1 MYSLDKEI
9 VKHEIADSKVIYSRG
24 KNIFKLGNYY
34 QKEADLEKQSFKY
47 LIDGNYGDY
56 EVSVSFKNGNI
67 IHFCTCPYYGDGC
80 KHTVAV
86 CLDIIRHVKKHK
98 EEEKEQELQESTS
111 DDELLSRDEIKIQA
125 LSDRRK
131 KAKSER
137 FEITLGDTYKGAHII
152 RNERGKEY
160 VVTMHDPLNEKGH
173 CTCPDFNSNKLC
185 TCKHIMHL
193 DYHIKEKKNAKSRIE
208 KENFPFVHIYWNSIK
223 EKPHYFYDKKL
234 PGNVRDEIEQF
245 FDSDGN
251 YCNEGIL
258 DAYDTLERLKKR
270 KNIRIDKHLL
280 QKIDEELFKKEVEN
294 YSTETDIDFSVVN
307 ASLYPYQKE
316 GVKFALFRKATL
328 IADEMGLGKTI
339 QAITISLLKKKIF
352 GIEKALIICPASLK
366 EQWKLEIEKFSNEK
380 VTVIAGKREVR
391 QDIYENNK
399 DFFKITNYEAV
410 LRDSLVIK
418 RFEPDLIILD
428 EAQRIKNYETKTA
441 QCIKSIPHKQ
451 SIVITGTPLENKL
464 EDLYSVIQFVNP
476 GMFTPLW
483 EFAADH
489 FIIKK
494 NKKNKIFGYRNLAV
508 IHQKLKTLVI
518 RRKKEEVLDDLPDQ
532 VSNNYYVRLTQ
543 EQAEIHQGYLRSL
556 LPILNKKF
564 LTPIDVRRIMELMTS
579 MRMVCNSTFLI
590 DRKTNL
596 SPKLKELESIISD
609 LAIENKR
616 KVVIFTEWT
625 TMTFLIGK
633 MLSELNIP
641 FVEFTGKIPV
651 QKRQALI
658 NEFNENPDCKVFLST
673 DAGGL
678 GLNLQVADCVI
689 NFELPWNPAKLNQ
702 RIGRVM
708 RIGQKSGCVNVINLI
723 AKESIEE
730 KIMAG
735 IQLKQELFNGV
746 FDGTTDTVEFSREK
760 KTELVNNIR
769 EMLGDELEVPSKES
783 SDSEELSDSTPHF
796 LNPKALDKEEINI
809 SDEEDSDPQPET
821 DKEEELFSPNIIDN
835 EDSEN
840 QSKPQPKNTP
850 EEMEEVLENG
860 MKFLNGL
867 MAMSTGKPL
876 IPDGQEKS
884 ISVDRKTGEVTMK
897 FKLPGF

>member
-1 MYSLDKEI
+1 MFSLNKEI
-9 VKHEIADSKVIYSRG
+9 VKNQIADSKVIYRRG

-34 QKEADLEKQSFKY
+34 LKEADLEKQSFKY
-47 LIDGNYGDY
+47 IIDGNYGDY
-56 EVSVSFKNGNI
+56 EVRVNFSNDSIN
-67 IHFCTCPYYGDGC
+67 HLCTCPYYSDGC

-86 CLDIIRHVKKHK
+86 CLDIIRYVERYKD
-98 EEEKEQELQESTS
+98 EKEKRESPKSIPDNELMNY
-111 DDELLSRDEIKIQA
+111 DEIKAEA
-125 LSDRRK
+125 LRDRQKR
-131 KAKSER
+131 ARRER

-152 RNERGKEY
+152 KNEKGKEY
-160 VVTMHDPLNEKGH
+160 VVTMHDPINEKGH

-193 DYHIKEKKNAKSRIE
+193 HHHINAKKEAKSRIE
-208 KENFPFVHIYWNSIK
+208 KENFPFVHIYWNSIE
-223 EKPHYFYDKKL
+223 EKPRCFYEKEL
-234 PGNVRDEIEQF
+234 PDNVRDEIERL
-245 FDSDGN
+245 FDHDGT
-251 YCNEGIL
+251 YCKDSIL
-258 DAYDTLERLKKR
+258 DAYDTLERLKEK
-270 KNIRIDKHLL
+270 KSIRIDKHLL
-280 QKIDEELFKKEVEN
+280 MKIDEALFKKEVEN
-294 YSTETDIDFSVVN
+294 YANETDIDFSVVN
-307 ASLYPYQKE
+307 ATLYPYQKN
-316 GVKFALFRKATL
+316 GVLFALFRKSTL
-328 IADEMGLGKTI
+328 IADEMGLGKTL

-352 GIEKALIICPASLK
+352 AIEKVLIICPASLK
-366 EQWKLEIEKFSNEK
+366 EQWKLEIERFSTED
-380 VTVIAGKREVR
+380 VTVIAGNKETR
-391 QDIYENNK
+391 QGIYESNR

-410 LRDSLVIK
+410 LRDSMAIS
-418 RFEPDLIILD
+418 RFNPDLIILD

-441 QCIKSIPHKQ
+441 QSIKSIPHRQ
-451 SIVITGTPLENKL
+451 SIVMTGTPLENKL
-464 EDLYSVIQFVNP
+464 EDLYSVIQFANP

-494 NKKNKIFGYRNLAV
+494 DKKNRIFGYRNLDV

-532 VSNNYYVRLTQ
+532 VSNDYYVQLTP
-543 EQAEIHQGYLRSL
+543 EQMEIHQGCLRSL
-556 LPILNKKF
+556 LPLLNKKF
-564 LTPIDVRRIMELMTS
+564 LTPIDVRRIMELMTA

-596 SPKLKELESIISD
+596 SPKLKELQSIITD
-609 LAIENKR
+609 LAIENRR

-633 MLSELNIP
+633 VLSELNIP

-658 NEFNENPDCKVFLST
+658 KEFNENPDCKVFLST
-673 DAGGL
+673 DAGGV
-678 GLNLQVADCVI
+678 GLNLQTADCVI

-708 RIGQKSGCVNVINLI
+708 RIGQKSGCINVINLI
-723 AKESIEE
+723 AKQSIEE

-735 IQLKQELFNGV
+735 IQMKQELFDGV
-746 FDGTTDTVEFSREK
+746 FDGKTDSVEFSREK

-769 EMLGDELEVPSKES
+769 AMLGDEPEIQAKVSA
-783 SDSEELSDSTPHF
+783 DIDELSESTPHF
-796 LNPKALDKEEINI
+796 LNPKALGNEEINI
-809 SDEEDSDPQPET
+809 SGEEESDIQSDEGENNDIFNADIIDNDKRKDDAKPQPE
-821 DKEEELFSPNIIDN
+821 
-835 EDSEN
+835 
-840 QSKPQPKNTP
+840 NTP
-850 EEMEEVLENG
+850 EKMEEVLENG

-867 MAMSTGKPL
+867 MSMSTGKPL